1 MRGSGGNEQIVMIY
15 TLKFKCHGRAYSNS
29 QTVPGK
35 FLPNQYEAVVCGLL
49 LWKIEQE
56 NLSREDKYVD
66 LSLIEYNEND
76 GNVVNPVWTAQT
88 YVPIS
93 EEVK

>member
-1 MRGSGGNEQIVMIY
+1 MIY
-15 TLKFKCHGRAYSNS
+15 TLKFKCHGRSYSNY
-29 QTVPGK
+29 QIVPGK
-35 FLPNQYEAVVCGLL
+35 ALPNQYEAVACGLL

-66 LSLIEYNEND
+66 LCLIEYDEND
-76 GNVVNPVWTAQT
+76 GNVRKPVWTAQV
-88 YVPIS
+88 YIPIS